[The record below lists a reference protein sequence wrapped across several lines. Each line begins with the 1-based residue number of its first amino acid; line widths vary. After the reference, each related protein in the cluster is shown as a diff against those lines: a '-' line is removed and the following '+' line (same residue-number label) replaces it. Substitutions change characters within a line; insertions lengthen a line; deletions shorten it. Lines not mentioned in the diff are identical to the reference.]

1 MHAQPLSPRPT
12 SPAVR
17 SMGVDHSPSATV
29 SPTAD
34 GNCAAHATVRPGSG
48 ERDAFYLVHLWSRWF
63 GAEYERGHRYSSGDS
78 RCRSVRSPGGRSTT
92 PPALDVY
99 AVVAEHDP
107 PDRDGPVHIG
117 GGFAT
122 IKSREQTV
130 AELPDGRFD
139 ADALA
144 GDRNAWFWF
153 GVVDDAWRGLGL
165 GRRLFEERVQWGSRP
180 GCRHGVRVRLGT
192 PRPDESPA
200 VRGLRVRPPVER
212 FKRLYEDERDVCPVC
227 DDVAFR

>member
-1 MHAQPLSPRPT
+1 
-12 SPAVR
+12 
-17 SMGVDHSPSATV
+17 MGVDHSPSATV

-78 RCRSVRSPGGRSTT
+78 AAALSGRRVGGRRRRR
-92 PPALDVY
+92 PDVY

-153 GVVDDAWRGLGL
+153 GVVDDAWRGLWPVAGCSRNAQWARDQGADMAFAFGWEHPA
-165 GRRLFEERVQWGSRP
+165 GRVARCSRP
-180 GCRHGVRVRLGT
+180 SGSSLWSVSSDCTRT
-192 PRPDESPA
+192 SA
-200 VRGLRVRPPVER
+200 T
-212 FKRLYEDERDVCPVC
+212 CPVC
-227 DDVAFR
+227 DVWPSDDETCTCSGVVWAKDL

>member
-92 PPALDVY
+92 PPASTCTPSSPSTTRLIETARSIS
-99 AVVAEHDP
+99 AVDSRRSSHASKPSRSCPTAGSTPTRSRAIAMRGSGSVSSTTRGAGSGSVA
-107 PDRDGPVHIG
+107 GC
-117 GGFAT
+117 
-122 IKSREQTV
+122 S
-130 AELPDGRFD
+130 
-139 ADALA
+139 
-144 GDRNAWFWF
+144 RNAQQGRDQGADMAFAF
-153 GVVDDAWRGLGL
+153 GW
-165 GRRLFEERVQWGSRP
+165 E
-180 GCRHGVRVRLGT
+180 H
-192 PRPDESPA
+192 RPDESPA
-200 VRGLRVRPPVER
+200 VRGLRVRP
-212 FKRLYEDERDVCPVC
+212 CG
-227 DDVAFR
+227 AFQATVRGRARRVPCL

>member
-92 PPALDVY
+92 PPASTCTPSSPSTTRLIETARSIS
-99 AVVAEHDP
+99 AVDSRRSSHASKPSRSCPTAGSTPTRSRAIAMRGSGSVSSTTRGAGSGSVA
-107 PDRDGPVHIG
+107 GC
-117 GGFAT
+117 
-122 IKSREQTV
+122 S
-130 AELPDGRFD
+130 
-139 ADALA
+139 
-144 GDRNAWFWF
+144 RNACS
-153 GVVDDAWRGLGL
+153 GLATRVPTWR
-165 GRRLFEERVQWGSRP
+165 SRSV
-180 GCRHGVRVRLGT
+180 GNT
-192 PRPDESPA
+192 RPDESPA
-200 VRGLRVRPPVER
+200 VRGLRVRP
-212 FKRLYEDERDVCPVC
+212 CG
-227 DDVAFR
+227 AFQATVRGRARRVPCL

>member
-1 MHAQPLSPRPT
+1 VVRRRVRARPPLLLGRLPLPLC
-12 SPAVR
+12 PVA
-17 SMGVDHSPSATV
+17 GWEVD
-29 SPTAD
+29 D
-34 GNCAAHATVRPGSG
+34 AAG
-48 ERDAFYLVHLWSRWF
+48 
-63 GAEYERGHRYSSGDS
+63 
-78 RCRSVRSPGGRSTT
+78 
-92 PPALDVY
+92 LDVY

-165 GRRLFEERVQWGSRP
+165 GRRLFEERVQWARDQGADMAFAF
-180 GCRHGVRVRLGT
+180 GWGT

-200 VRGLRVRPPVER
+200 VRGLRVRP
-212 FKRLYEDERDVCPVC
+212 CG
-227 DDVAFR
+227 AFQATVRGRARRVPCL

>member
-1 MHAQPLSPRPT
+1 
-12 SPAVR
+12 V
-17 SMGVDHSPSATV
+17 SATR
-29 SPTAD
+29 SISYTSGLGGSAPSTSAATATPRETP
-34 GNCAAHATVRPGSG
+34 C
-48 ERDAFYLVHLWSRWF
+48 
-63 GAEYERGHRYSSGDS
+63 
-78 RCRSVRSPGGRSTT
+78 CRSVRSPGGVDD
-92 PPALDVY
+92 AAGLDVY

-165 GRRLFEERVQWGSRP
+165 GRRLFEERVQWARDQGADMAFAFGWEHPGRTSRP
-180 GCRHGVRVRLGT
+180 LFEAFGFV
-192 PRPDESPA
+192 
-200 VRGLRVRPPVER
+200 PVER
-212 FKRLYEDERDVCPVC
+212 FKRLYEDERDVCPC
-227 DDVAFR
+227 L